1 MGNNSSTCSESAC
14 ISCKVRQE
22 VIVAR
27 NPLKLGAT
35 IPDFDLTTTKGNFTL
50 HSWLQGDG
58 STPWNLLVTHPRDF
72 TPVCTSELSKCER
85 LHARL
90 QQHRAKIIGLSCD
103 TVEEHVEWSKD
114 VLSQVAR
121 EECAAKPASRGP
133 DLKSS
138 EVDSLSESLSF
149 PIIADP
155 GRKIVRAL
163 GMLDAD
169 EVDAAGAPLPAR
181 SLVLLFG
188 KTVKLTL
195 TYPATT
201 GRNFDEV
208 LRVLTSLQLTHN
220 KGLATP
226 ADWRYGERVMVAPF
240 QSSDDARQRF
250 EDFQVEHVPSAKAY
264 LRSVRCP
271 PTGQPTTCRSSL
283 ERVTILGPP
292 MSPQLPSSDSV
303 TSTWSGASSEVKL

>member
-35 IPDFDLTTTKGNFTL
+35 IPDFELTTTQGNFTL
-50 HSWLQGDG
+50 HCWLQGDG

-72 TPVCTSELSKCER
+72 TPVCTTELGKCER
-85 LHARL
+85 LHANL
-90 QQHRAKIIGLSCD
+90 QKHRAKIIGLSCD
-103 TVEEHVEWSKD
+103 TVEDHIEWSKD
-114 VLSQVAR
+114 VLSRVGR
-121 EECAAKPASRGP
+121 EERAESRGHKKP
-133 DLKSS
+133 
-138 EVDSLSESLSF
+138 SLAEMGEALSF

-155 GRKIVRAL
+155 QRKIVRAL

-169 EVDAAGAPLPAR
+169 EVDAAGDPLPAR
-181 SLVLLFG
+181 CLVVLFG
-188 KTVKLTL
+188 TKVKLTL

-220 KGLATP
+220 QGLATP
-226 ADWRYGERVMVAPF
+226 ADWTYGERVMVAPF